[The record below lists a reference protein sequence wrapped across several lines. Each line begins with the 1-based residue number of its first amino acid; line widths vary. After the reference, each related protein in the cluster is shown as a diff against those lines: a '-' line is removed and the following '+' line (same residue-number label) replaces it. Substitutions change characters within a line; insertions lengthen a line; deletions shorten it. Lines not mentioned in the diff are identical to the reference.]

1 MSDQVAIVVGAGGT
15 IGGACAVRLAAGRD
29 LVLCADLSAE
39 RAGRTVD
46 TILRAGGRAEAVA
59 ADAAGADFA
68 GQVTAA
74 VPSGAAVTAVVHA
87 VAYEEHVPSD
97 KATRESLERSFA
109 VGPLAAFTLF
119 RELRAEGHLRPGSA
133 LTAVGSLHATYPFAN
148 CLGYN
153 AAHGALAQVVR
164 TLAHEWAA
172 DGIRVNAVVPGWIRT
187 DAEVAFYGE
196 AHLDRVAGG
205 LPLGRFGTGEDIA
218 QAVAAICA
226 PSRRPT
232 SQAVSSP
239 WTGRSERRWPGLP
252 AAARTREPAVNV
264 VCVFAHQDD
273 EMRCLG
279 TLLRLAERGAS
290 VSFVCVTNG
299 NKGLPFDGEASA
311 ERAARVRET
320 EMRSVAGLFR
330 RRVPLPRL

>member
-1 MSDQVAIVVGAGGT
+1 MSDQVAVVVGAGGT
-15 IGGACAVRLAAGRD
+15 IGGACAVRLAADRD

-39 RAGRTVD
+39 RAARTMDAIV
-46 TILRAGGRAEAVA
+46 RAGGRAEAVV
-59 ADAAGADFA
+59 ADAAEADFA

-119 RELRAEGHLRPGSA
+119 RGLRAAGHLRRGSA

-148 CLGYN
+148 CLAYN

-196 AHLDRVAGG
+196 AHLDRVAGS

-218 QAVAAICA
+218 QAVAYLC
-226 PSRRPT
+226 SE
-232 SQAVSSP
+232 QAAYVSGSFL
-239 WTGRSERRWPGLP
+239 TVDG
-252 AAARTREPAVNV
+252 A
-264 VCVFAHQDD
+264 
-273 EMRCLG
+273 LG
-279 TLLRLAERGAS
+279 TSLARLTGGSENERS
-290 VSFVCVTNG
+290 
-299 NKGLPFDGEASA
+299 LP
-311 ERAARVRET
+311 
-320 EMRSVAGLFR
+320 
-330 RRVPLPRL
+330 